1 MTQGIAKHL
10 SFSAPRRVAA
20 LLLAICLNLAL
31 VPCAMALQVVEE
43 EHDCCP
49 PELKLEAL
57 ECCQIDDISVDAR
70 AGSVK
75 VDDSDDSDQGLLSPR
90 FPGIVTRTT
99 AYYRATAGPPD
110 PPNQLVPLHKLN
122 CVYLK

>member
-1 MTQGIAKHL
+1 MIQGIAKHL

-20 LLLAICLNLAL
+20 LLLAISLNLAL
-31 VPCAMALQVVEE
+31 VPCTMALEVVEQD
-43 EHDCCP
+43 HDCCP

-70 AGSVK
+70 AGSLK
-75 VDDSDDSDQGLLSPR
+75 VDDSDDSDQSLSPR
-90 FPGIVTRTT
+90 FPGAVARTT
-99 AYYRATAGPPD
+99 AYRRVTAGPPD
-110 PPNQLVPLHKLN
+110 PPNRLVPLHKLN